1 MARVGG
7 TVEGRT
13 EALRAEK
20 APTKREGAQVMQ
32 SIVVSG
38 CVCVCVDDVYKRC
51 NTYMVM
57 TYEQTCW
64 RALILLVLLHY
75 YYILYL

>member
-1 MARVGG
+1 MGG
-7 TVEGRT
+7 RVEGRT

-20 APTKREGAQVMQ
+20 APTNREGAQVMQ
-32 SIVVSG
+32 SIVVS
-38 CVCVCVDDVYKRC
+38 VCMRVDDVCKSKRC

-64 RALILLVLLHY
+64 RALILLVLHY
-75 YYILYL
+75 Y